1 MDYFRIQGGRRLAGR
16 VTVEGS
22 KNAALPLM
30 AASLLTDGELKLK
43 NVILTEIQL
52 TLYRNLLIISTNF
65 SLLQELDH

>member
-43 NVILTEIQL
+43 NVKPLADIE
-52 TLYRNLLIISTNF
+52 NMNALLRELGVERVQR
-65 SLLQELDH
+65 LL